1 MTKKTATVETYKMT
15 TSAPTA
21 EEKVASYQRQRIAL
35 RSWLLGRGWTNAVRA
50 MTFAESYHCHLRKDG
65 VTPEFAHQVHIALNV
80 TTLVPHLLHQE
91 ETVIVAFL
99 HDVCEDYDV
108 EFDVIEAKF
117 GKLVADAV
125 RALTKEHK
133 GVKRDPHEVAATQ
146 AACPIAS
153 VVKGLDRNHNQA
165 TLVGVFTHSKI
176 ASYLD
181 ETRTFILPMLKTARR
196 SCPEQDGAYQNIR
209 VNLLDQIEMLEAVIG

>member
-1 MTKKTATVETYKMT
+1 MSNTYKMT
-15 TSAPTA
+15 TSAPTP
-21 EEKVASYQRQRIAL
+21 EQKVASYGRQRIAL

-50 MTFAESYHCHLRKDG
+50 MTFAESYHSGLRKDG
-65 VTPEFAHQVHIALNV
+65 ITPEFAHQVHIALGV
-80 TTLVPHLLHQE
+80 TTLVPHLLFQE
-91 ETVIVAFL
+91 ETVVAAFL

-117 GKLVADAV
+117 GKLVCDAV

-133 GVKRDPHEVAATQ
+133 GIKRDAAEVAAAQ

-165 TLVGVFTHSKI
+165 TLVGVFTDAKI
-176 ASYLD
+176 GAYLD

-196 SCPEQDGAYQNIR
+196 TCPEQDGAYQNIR
-209 VNLLDQIEMLEAVIG
+209 NSLLDQIEMLEAVIAG